1 MYIKILYEETLEFVR
16 DDGIKFLQKRF
27 ISCRDIKSIYI
38 YIYMCVCVC
47 VTSVIL
53 PICMSFFETIEV

>member
-38 YIYMCVCVC
+38 YIYVCVCVC
-47 VTSVIL
+47 V
-53 PICMSFFETIEV
+53 